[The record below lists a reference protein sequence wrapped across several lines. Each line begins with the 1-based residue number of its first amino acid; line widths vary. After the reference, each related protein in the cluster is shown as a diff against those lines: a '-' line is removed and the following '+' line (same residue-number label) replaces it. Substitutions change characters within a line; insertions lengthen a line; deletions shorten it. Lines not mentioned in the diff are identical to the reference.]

1 MDSGTFAPP
10 LLSCSTKTG
19 MTLTAK
25 ETWSRLLERA
35 KLELPEQTF
44 RTWLEPTEPLSV
56 EGETIVVGAPDQ
68 FAADWNESKH
78 ADLLASLAPV
88 ALGQPMRVVFRVQEE
103 RRSRP
108 QMDLFVAPP
117 PQQQELRRQQDGSST
132 TPPLSER
139 YTFEYFV
146 IGKSNEL
153 AAAAAH
159 AVAQAPGKVYNPL
172 FIYGDTGLG
181 KTHLMQ
187 AIAHEILVR
196 KPETRITFIGTEQ
209 FTNELVASI
218 QTRTTQDFRRRFRE
232 TDLLLVDDVHFLK
245 GKEATQEEF
254 FHTFNALYESGRQIV
269 LTSDRPPSEIPGL
282 EARLVSRFQWG
293 MVADIE
299 LPDLE
304 HRIAI
309 LRQKALLDHLEMTI
323 PEDVIRFI
331 AENVRSSV
339 RELEGS
345 IIKLLA
351 YASLRHREIT
361 VDVARE
367 ALRDK
372 IKGGEVG
379 ASANTLNPFSI
390 QQAVATE
397 WGVTP
402 EGLRSKTRTKNLT
415 VPRQVA
421 MHLMRELLGMQLV
434 EIGSTLGGR
443 DHSTVIHSLDRVSEM
458 MREDDAFAQRVRRL
472 HSNLISLRV

>member
-1 MDSGTFAPP
+1 
-10 LLSCSTKTG
+10 
-19 MTLTAK
+19 MTLSAT
-25 ETWSRLLERA
+25 EVWTRLLDRA
-35 KLELPEQTF
+35 RLELPEQTF
-44 RTWLEPTEPLSV
+44 RTWLEPTEPLAL
-56 EGETIVVGAPDQ
+56 EDGAIIVGSPDQ

-78 ADLLASLAPV
+78 AELLTSLAPV
-88 ALGQPMRVVFRVQEE
+88 ALGHPLSVVFRVHEE
-103 RRSRP
+103 RKTRN

-117 PQQQELRRQQDGSST
+117 PSAVEPAQQQKRGSINAQ
-132 TPPLSER
+132 LSER
-139 YTFEYFV
+139 YTFDHFV

-159 AVAQAPGKVYNPL
+159 AVAQAPGRVYNPL
-172 FIYGDTGLG
+172 FLYGDTGLG

-187 AIAHEILVR
+187 AVAHDVLAR
-196 KPETRITFIGTEQ
+196 HPETRITFIGTEQ
-209 FTNELVASI
+209 FTNEMIGSI
-218 QTRTTQDFRRRFRE
+218 QTRTTQEFRRRYRE

-254 FHTFNALYESGRQIV
+254 FHTFNALYEAGRQII

-309 LRQKALLDHLEMTI
+309 LRNKALLDHLEMTI

-331 AENVRSSV
+331 AEHVRSSV

-351 YASLRHREIT
+351 YASLKHREIT

-372 IKGGEVG
+372 LRPGENAGGSPTG
-379 ASANTLNPFSI
+379 LNTETI
-390 QQAVATE
+390 QQAVARE
-397 WGVTP
+397 WSVTP
-402 EGLRSKTRTKNLT
+402 EGLRSKTRTKALT
-415 VPRQVA
+415 TPRQVA
-421 MHLMRELLGMQLV
+421 MYLMRELLGLQLV
-434 EIGSTLGGR
+434 EIGAAFGGR
-443 DHSTVIHSLDRVSEM
+443 DHSTVIHSLDRAASM
-458 MREDDAFAQRVRRL
+458 LREDPAFA
-472 HSNLISLRV
+472 LRVAKLRAQLQGLAA

>member
-1 MDSGTFAPP
+1 MS
-10 LLSCSTKTG
+10 
-19 MTLTAK
+19 LTPQ

-35 KLELPEQTF
+35 RQELPDQTF
-44 RTWLEPTEPLSV
+44 RTWLEPTEPLSIDA
-56 EGETIVVGAPDQ
+56 GTIYVGAPDQ

-88 ALGQPMRVVFRVQEE
+88 ALGHPLAVVFRVNEE
-103 RRSRP
+103 RKARP

-117 PQQQELRRQQDGSST
+117 PPQREPGSGQDRGSY

-139 YTFEYFV
+139 YTFRYFV

-159 AVAQAPGKVYNPL
+159 AVAQAPARVYNPL
-172 FIYGDTGLG
+172 FIYGDTGVG

-187 AIAHEILVR
+187 AIAHELLAR
-196 KPETRITFIGTEQ
+196 KPDTRITFIGTEQ
-209 FTNELVASI
+209 FTNELVGSI
-218 QTRTTQDFRRRFRE
+218 QNRTTHQFRRRFRE
-232 TDLLLVDDVHFLK
+232 TDLLLVDDVQFLK

-254 FHTFNALYESGRQIV
+254 FHTFNALYEAGRQIV

-293 MVADIE
+293 MVADVE

-309 LRQKALLDHLEMTI
+309 LRQKAELDHLETTM
-323 PEDVIRFI
+323 PEDVIRLI
-331 AENVRSSV
+331 AENVRSNV

-351 YASLRHREIT
+351 YASLKHREIT
-361 VDVARE
+361 VDLARE

-372 IKGGEVG
+372 LRGGEAG
-379 ASANTLNPFSI
+379 GGSSTALSTQTI
-390 QQAVATE
+390 QDAVARE
-397 WGVTP
+397 WGVTA
-402 EGLRSKTRTKNLT
+402 EGLRSKTRTKTLT

-421 MHLMRELLGMQLV
+421 MYLMRELLGMQLV
-434 EIGSTLGGR
+434 EIGTTFGGR
-443 DHSTVIHSLDRVSEM
+443 DHSTVIHSLERVGEM
-458 MREDDAFAQRVRRL
+458 VRGDPGFGERVKRL
-472 HSNLISLRV
+472 HGALEKLRS

>member
-1 MDSGTFAPP
+1 
-10 LLSCSTKTG
+10 
-19 MTLTAK
+19 MTLTAH
-25 ETWSRLLERA
+25 EAWSRLLDRA
-35 KLELPEQTF
+35 RQELPEQTF
-44 RTWLEPTEPLSV
+44 KTWLEPTEALSFD
-56 EGETIVVGAPDQ
+56 GQTISIGTPDQ

-78 ADLLASLAPV
+78 AEMLAGLSPMT
-88 ALGQPMRVVFRVQEE
+88 LGHPLKVVFKVTEE
-103 RRSRP
+103 RRTRP
-108 QMDLFVAPP
+108 QMDFFVAPP
-117 PQQQELRRQQDGSST
+117 AQKPPQFSGQQGASIS
-132 TPPLSER
+132 PPLSDR
-139 YTFEYFV
+139 YTFDYFV

-187 AIAHEILVR
+187 AIAHEIVQR
-196 KPETRITFIGTEQ
+196 HPETRITFIGTEQ
-209 FTNELVASI
+209 FTNELVAAI
-218 QTRTTQDFRRRFRE
+218 QNRTTADFRRRFRE

-245 GKEATQEEF
+245 GKEAMQEEF
-254 FHTFNALYESGRQIV
+254 FHTFNALYEGGRQIV

-299 LPDLE
+299 MPDLE

-309 LRQKALLDHLEMTI
+309 LRQKAHLDHLELTI
-323 PEDVIRFI
+323 PEEVIRFI

-351 YASLRHREIT
+351 YASLKHREIT
-361 VDVARE
+361 PDVARE

-372 IKGGEVG
+372 MKTPEGGAAAG
-379 ASANTLNPFSI
+379 PALNTYAI
-390 QQAVATE
+390 QQAVAKE
-397 WGVTP
+397 WGVTT

-421 MHLMRELLGMQLV
+421 MFLMRELLSMQLV
-434 EIGSTLGGR
+434 EIGAAFGGR
-443 DHSTVIHSLDRVSEM
+443 DHSTVIHSLERVAAM
-458 MREDDAFAQRVRRL
+458 MKEEPTFAQRLGKL
-472 HSNLISLRV
+472 HAALESLRD

>member
-1 MDSGTFAPP
+1 
-10 LLSCSTKTG
+10 
-19 MTLTAK
+19 MTLSAT
-25 ETWSRLLERA
+25 EVWTRLLDRA
-35 KLELPEQTF
+35 RLELPEQTF
-44 RTWLEPTEPLSV
+44 RTWLEPTEPLAL
-56 EGETIVVGAPDQ
+56 EDGAIIVGSPDQ

-78 ADLLASLAPV
+78 AELLTSLAPV
-88 ALGQPMRVVFRVQEE
+88 ALGHPLSVVFRVHEE
-103 RRSRP
+103 RKTRN

-117 PQQQELRRQQDGSST
+117 ANAIEPAQQQKRGSINAQ
-132 TPPLSER
+132 LSER
-139 YTFEYFV
+139 YTFDHFV

-172 FIYGDTGLG
+172 FLYGDTGLG

-187 AIAHEILVR
+187 AVAHDVMAR
-196 KPETRITFIGTEQ
+196 HPETRITFIGTEQ
-209 FTNELVASI
+209 FTNEMIGSI
-218 QTRTTQDFRRRFRE
+218 QTRTTQEFRRRYRE

-254 FHTFNALYESGRQIV
+254 FHTFNALYEAGRQII

-309 LRQKALLDHLEMTI
+309 LRNKALLDHLEMTI

-331 AENVRSSV
+331 AEHVRSSV

-351 YASLRHREIT
+351 YASLKHREIT

-372 IKGGEVG
+372 LRPGESTG
-379 ASANTLNPFSI
+379 SNATGLNTETI
-390 QQAVATE
+390 QQAVAKE
-397 WGVTP
+397 WSVTP
-402 EGLRSKTRTKNLT
+402 EGLRSKTRTKALT
-415 VPRQVA
+415 TPRQVA
-421 MHLMRELLGMQLV
+421 MYLMREMLSLQLV
-434 EIGSTLGGR
+434 EIGAAFGGR
-443 DHSTVIHSLDRVSEM
+443 DHSTVIHSLDRAASM
-458 MREDDAFAQRVRRL
+458 LREDPAFA
-472 HSNLISLRV
+472 LRVAKLRAQLQGLAA